1 MRGTTVCSFHGGKAP
16 QVQAK
21 AAVNRA
27 EQDLRRVW
35 AALEHPPVD
44 DPLREL
50 QLLTG
55 ELLAWKELLRAR
67 IGELTTIGYRGM
79 TSEQVRAEVQ
89 LYRDAVS
96 QLGSLLTSI
105 AKLRIDERLARID
118 ERQAEI
124 VLSAIDAGL
133 AAADLDHTTRHVVRT
148 TAGRHLVLVR
158 EAA

>member
-1 MRGTTVCSFHGGKAP
+1 M
-16 QVQAK
+16 
-21 AAVNRA
+21 
-27 EQDLRRVW
+27 
-35 AALEHPPVD
+35 D

-55 ELLAWKELLRAR
+55 ELLAWKDLLRTR

-89 LYRDAVS
+89 LYRDAVT

-105 AKLRIDERLARID
+105 AKLRIDERLC
-118 ERQAEI
+118 EI
-124 VLSAIDAGL
+124 EHTKAVAL
-133 AAADLDHTTRHVVRT
+133 AAAVEAAVAEVGLPAADARRARLAVVR
-148 TAGRHLVLVR
+148 HLRAVEDG